1 MKKNISIAF
10 LAVFLLGFS
19 SCSSGNEEIKA
30 ELKVIKED
38 LAKTKEDLAA
48 LKASHE
54 QLLKTEVKE
63 IKEEG
68 KLIDDKMDGPEL
80 N

>member
-10 LAVFLLGFS
+10 LALFLLGFT
-19 SCSSGNEEIKA
+19 SCSSNNEEIKA

-54 QLLKTEVKE
+54 ELLKKDLKE

-68 KLIDDKMDGPEL
+68 KIIDDKMDGAEL

>member
-1 MKKNISIAF
+1 MKKSIGIAF
-10 LAVFLLGFS
+10 VALFLLGFT
-19 SCSSGNEEIKA
+19 SCSNNAEIKA

-54 QLLKTEVKE
+54 QLLKADLKE

-68 KLIDDKMDGPEL
+68 KVIDEKMDGAEL